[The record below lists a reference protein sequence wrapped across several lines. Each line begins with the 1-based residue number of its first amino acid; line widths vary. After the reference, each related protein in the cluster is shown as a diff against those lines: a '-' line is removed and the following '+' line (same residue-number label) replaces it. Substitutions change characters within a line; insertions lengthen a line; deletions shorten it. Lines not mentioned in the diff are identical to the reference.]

1 MSQNVV
7 NPYRYG
13 VAPST
18 LIWEQLSTGQEESL
32 YGEGVTKS
40 GELFTAGHVTIGSTP
55 TKFIFNL
62 RKTTNEGTPSTT
74 APLNLIDSSNVV
86 KATFPLEATGSAIN
100 VGDLTE
106 TFVSHTFVN
115 DSNTETIDDG
125 DRVVFYYSGE
135 KYFRVQ
141 VCASC
146 AQSGTKLTAWL
157 SYADPPAWT
166 NHGTKVCTM
175 KVYGTPA

>member
-1 MSQNVV
+1 MSFLI
-7 NPYRYG
+7 NPYWFVSA
-13 VAPST
+13 VAE
-18 LIWEQLSTGQEESL
+18 LIWEQTSTGEEDSSWS
-32 YGEGVTKS
+32 GGQTRM